1 MRGSLRDLLRNSL
14 RSKAGRRGA
23 FVLLVLAFG
32 AIVLPPLLQDPAA
45 IRDASLGAQSPGS
58 AHWLGTDVLNRDILA
73 RLVSGARI
81 SLAIAALATLLTATL
96 GAGVGLV
103 AGYTGGA
110 VDAVLMRIVDAAM
123 AIPRLFIL
131 LLLVLVWD
139 RIPPAALI
147 LVIGLTGWFATSRLV
162 RSETLRLRRE
172 PFITAVEAL
181 GAPAWRVMLRH
192 LLPNVAGPII
202 VTATLGIGDV
212 ILLEAGLSFLGLGI
226 QPPTPSWGGMIL
238 ESRSVMTS
246 APWTAIFPGMAIIVT
261 VLSANMVGEALR
273 AALDPRTA

>member
-1 MRGSLRDLLRNSL
+1 VIVLL
-14 RSKAGRRGA
+14 A
-23 FVLLVLAFG
+23 LVLA
-32 AIVLPPLLQDPAA
+32 AILLPPLLQDPAA
-45 IRDASLGAQSPGS
+45 IGDAARGAEAPGAS
-58 AHWLGTDVLNRDILA
+58 HWLGTDVLNRDVLA

-96 GAGVGLV
+96 GAAVGLV
-103 AGYTGGA
+103 AGYAGGL
-110 VDAVLMRIVDAAM
+110 VDAVVMRLVDAAM
-123 AIPRLFIL
+123 AIPRLFVL

-139 RIPPAALI
+139 RIPPAALV

-172 PFITAVEAL
+172 PFVIAAEAL
-181 GAPAWRVMLRH
+181 GTPAWRVMFRH
-192 LLPNVAGPII
+192 LLPNAAGPII

-238 ESRSVMTS
+238 ESRSVMTG
-246 APWTAIFPGMAIIVT
+246 APWTAIFPGMAIVIT

>member
-1 MRGSLRDLLRNSL
+1 MRGSLRDLIRSAL
-14 RSKAGRRGA
+14 RSTPGRVGA
-23 FVLLVLAFG
+23 LVLLLFVISAV
-32 AIVLPPLLQDPAA
+32 ALPPLLQDPAA
-45 IRDASLGAQSPGS
+45 IREASHGAQPPGS
-58 AHWLGTDVLNRDILA
+58 AHWLGTDVLNRDVLA
-73 RLVSGARI
+73 RLVTGARI
-81 SLAIAALATLLTATL
+81 SLAIAALATLLAATV
-96 GAGVGLV
+96 GAAVGLI
-103 AGYTGGA
+103 AGYIGGA
-110 VDAVLMRIVDAAM
+110 VDAVLMRLVDAAM
-123 AIPRLFIL
+123 AIPRLFVL

-162 RSETLRLRRE
+162 RSETLRLKQE
-172 PFITAVEAL
+172 SFITAAEAL
-181 GAPAWRVMLRH
+181 GAPAWRVMLNH
-192 LLPNVAGPII
+192 LLPNAAGPII

-238 ESRSVMTS
+238 ESRSIMTS
-246 APWTAIFPGMAIIVT
+246 APWTAIFPGMAIIAT

>member
-1 MRGSLRDLLRNSL
+1 MRGSLLDLFRSTL

-23 FVLLVLAFG
+23 LVLLLLVIG
-32 AIVLPPLLQDPAA
+32 AIALPPLLQDPAA

-58 AHWLGTDVLNRDILA
+58 EHWLGTDVLNRDVLA

-96 GAGVGLV
+96 GAAVGLV
-103 AGYTGGA
+103 AGYSGGA
-110 VDAVLMRIVDAAM
+110 VDSVIMRIVDAAM
-123 AIPRLFIL
+123 AIPRLFVL

-162 RSETLRLRRE
+162 RSETVRLRQE
-172 PFITAVEAL
+172 AFVTAAEAL
-181 GAPAWRVMLRH
+181 GAPSGRVMFRH

-238 ESRSVMTS
+238 ESRSIMTS

>member
-1 MRGSLRDLLRNSL
+1 L
-14 RSKAGRRGA
+14 A
-23 FVLLVLAFG
+23 LLVFVMS
-32 AIVLPPLLQDPAA
+32 AIALPPLLQDPVT
-45 IRDASLGAQSPGS
+45 IREASQGAQPPGAS
-58 AHWLGTDVLNRDILA
+58 HWLGTDVLNRDVLA
-73 RLVSGARI
+73 RLVVGARV
-81 SLAIAALATLLTATL
+81 SLAIAALATLLTATV
-96 GAGVGLV
+96 GAAVGLF
-103 AGYTGGA
+103 AGYIGGA
-110 VDAVLMRIVDAAM
+110 VDAVVMRLVDAAM
-123 AIPRLFIL
+123 AIPRLFVL

-162 RSETLRLRRE
+162 RSETLRLKRE
-172 PFITAVEAL
+172 PFITAAEAL
-181 GAPAWRVMLRH
+181 GTPAWRVMLNH

-202 VTATLGIGDV
+202 VTATLGVGDV

-246 APWTAIFPGMAIIVT
+246 APWTAIFPGMAILVT